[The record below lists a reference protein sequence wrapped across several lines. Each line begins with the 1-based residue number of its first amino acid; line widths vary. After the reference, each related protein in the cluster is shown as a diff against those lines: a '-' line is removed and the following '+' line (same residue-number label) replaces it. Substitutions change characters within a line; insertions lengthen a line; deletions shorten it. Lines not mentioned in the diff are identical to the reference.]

1 MSCVE
6 KREDEKV
13 SDLFL
18 ETKSHNSRNHLQLRS
33 VKGEGIFMREKLKA
47 QRKQRRHEAQRGAH
61 ERALQAQAPSA
72 TVIQNVNDKE
82 KKERPYDTIET
93 ATRNNKISAASSR
106 AFGWQFEL

>member
-1 MSCVE
+1 
-6 KREDEKV
+6 
-13 SDLFL
+13 
-18 ETKSHNSRNHLQLRS
+18 
-33 VKGEGIFMREKLKA
+33 
-47 QRKQRRHEAQRGAH
+47 
-61 ERALQAQAPSA
+61 LQAQAPSA